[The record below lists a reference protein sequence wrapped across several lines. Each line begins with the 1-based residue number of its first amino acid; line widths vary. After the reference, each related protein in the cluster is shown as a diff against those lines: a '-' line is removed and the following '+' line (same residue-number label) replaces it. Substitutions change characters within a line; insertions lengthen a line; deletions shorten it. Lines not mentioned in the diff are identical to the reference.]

1 MSRSPVG
8 PPLSEHPAPAKHPAL
23 IRSSEHWLRLSVT
36 IETRHDSKVEAARAA
51 RAQWKKKVEEATEAG
66 TPPPSMPAT
75 AIEPGKFVA
84 PRLYVS
90 DGTIER
96 FGELLQARPQG
107 VLRLSDELSAMF
119 MNMSRDSGGQDNEFL
134 LEAWNG
140 NSYNVERIGRALHID
155 HLLIGVVGGM
165 QPDKLAKSFEGP
177 ADGMYARLLFAWP
190 PEPAY
195 QPLSDDALEVD
206 PDILNALTR
215 LDGLAKFED

>member
-1 MSRSPVG
+1 MTRSPVG
-8 PPLSEHPAPAKHPAL
+8 PPLSEHAAPAKHPAL

-107 VLRLSDELSAMF
+107 VLRLTAELSAMF
-119 MNMSRDSGGQDNEFL
+119 MNMSRDSGGQENEFWL
-134 LEAWNG
+134 GAWDRHSSKVG
-140 NSYNVERIGRALHID
+140 RIG
-155 HLLIGVVGGM
+155 
-165 QPDKLAKSFEGP
+165 P
-177 ADGMYARLLFAWP
+177 AP
-190 PEPAY
+190 
-195 QPLSDDALEVD
+195 
-206 PDILNALTR
+206 
-215 LDGLAKFED
+215 